1 MQYGY
6 DGLDRIE
13 HIHYENGVQT
23 NYAYDCDGNISHL
36 ETRKESAVLLSFDYQ
51 YDGNGNRTAKTGI
64 QGLTAGISAL
74 DIRYQYDV
82 RGQLLEECQNGAAVR
97 YAYDA
102 AGNRIRK
109 TEGEKETK
117 YRYNQKNQLLQKEDA
132 DGISYF
138 TYDRQGGIIEEKNV
152 AGNRRF
158 TYNSLHQQTQVETE
172 TGNIQKNRYDAEGLR
187 YKLIENGKQTS
198 FVYYN
203 GELLHEKGEEAGL
216 SQGETSYHL
225 GAGIE
230 AFQRDSKT
238 FYYHQDEQLNTTLI
252 SDEKAAIR
260 NHYQYNAFGA
270 GLEAIEAL
278 PNRIRYTGQQYD
290 QQTQVETET
299 GNIQKNRYDAEGL
312 RYELI
317 ENSRRTSFVYHN
329 GELLQ
334 EKGEEA
340 GLSKEATSY
349 HLGAGIEAFQRD
361 SKTYYYHQ
369 DEQLNTTLITD
380 EERKLKNH
388 YQYDAFG
395 AGLDAIEALPN
406 RIRYAGQQYD
416 EQTEQ
421 YYLRARYYNSALGRF
436 MQEDVYQGDGLNLYA
451 YCHNNPVIYY
461 DPSGCYEATKNLFRN
476 MVLLNKKTSSTD
488 LTKAMFLT
496 LTNKKTG
503 PSVECYQAQH
513 IIPKEFQNNYVLSIS
528 GYQVDHAENGI
539 FDIDGSKPKTNTLR
553 QYLAASGCSTE
564 DIDKYVSD
572 LTHHGSGKHDSGY
585 HKAYSEYVETKLMQL
600 DKKYGLSEKMEMQTG
615 SESNKRKAVRN
626 QLIAS
631 GEMELLRSDLL
642 TLNNYLRNK
651 NQSGIDL
658 YYKHSNNMTTKDY
671 TIGGLVTPE
680 VVAKYRKGNF
690 DDDIDLYSKEELKS
704 EGCGSV

>member
-1 MQYGY
+1 M
-6 DGLDRIE
+6 
-13 HIHYENGVQT
+13 
-23 NYAYDCDGNISHL
+23 
-36 ETRKESAVLLSFDYQ
+36 
-51 YDGNGNRTAKTGI
+51 
-64 QGLTAGISAL
+64 
-74 DIRYQYDV
+74 
-82 RGQLLEECQNGAAVR
+82 
-97 YAYDA
+97 
-102 AGNRIRK
+102 
-109 TEGEKETK
+109 
-117 YRYNQKNQLLQKEDA
+117 
-132 DGISYF
+132 
-138 TYDRQGGIIEEKNV
+138 
-152 AGNRRF
+152 
-158 TYNSLHQQTQVETE
+158 
-172 TGNIQKNRYDAEGLR
+172 
-187 YKLIENGKQTS
+187 
-198 FVYYN
+198 
-203 GELLHEKGEEAGL
+203 
-216 SQGETSYHL
+216 
-225 GAGIE
+225 
-230 AFQRDSKT
+230 
-238 FYYHQDEQLNTTLI
+238 
-252 SDEKAAIR
+252 
-260 NHYQYNAFGA
+260 
-270 GLEAIEAL
+270 
-278 PNRIRYTGQQYD
+278 
-290 QQTQVETET
+290 ETET

-317 ENSRRTSFVYHN
+317 ENGRRTSFVYHN
-329 GELLQ
+329 GELLH
-334 EKGEEA
+334 ERGEEA

>member
-1 MQYGY
+1 
-6 DGLDRIE
+6 
-13 HIHYENGVQT
+13 
-23 NYAYDCDGNISHL
+23 
-36 ETRKESAVLLSFDYQ
+36 
-51 YDGNGNRTAKTGI
+51 
-64 QGLTAGISAL
+64 
-74 DIRYQYDV
+74 
-82 RGQLLEECQNGAAVR
+82 
-97 YAYDA
+97 
-102 AGNRIRK
+102 
-109 TEGEKETK
+109 
-117 YRYNQKNQLLQKEDA
+117 
-132 DGISYF
+132 
-138 TYDRQGGIIEEKNV
+138 
-152 AGNRRF
+152 
-158 TYNSLHQQTQVETE
+158 
-172 TGNIQKNRYDAEGLR
+172 
-187 YKLIENGKQTS
+187 
-198 FVYYN
+198 
-203 GELLHEKGEEAGL
+203 
-216 SQGETSYHL
+216 
-225 GAGIE
+225 
-230 AFQRDSKT
+230 
-238 FYYHQDEQLNTTLI
+238 
-252 SDEKAAIR
+252 
-260 NHYQYNAFGA
+260 
-270 GLEAIEAL
+270 
-278 PNRIRYTGQQYD
+278 
-290 QQTQVETET
+290 
-299 GNIQKNRYDAEGL
+299 
-312 RYELI
+312 
-317 ENSRRTSFVYHN
+317 
-329 GELLQ
+329 
-334 EKGEEA
+334 
-340 GLSKEATSY
+340 
-349 HLGAGIEAFQRD
+349 
-361 SKTYYYHQ
+361 
-369 DEQLNTTLITD
+369 
-380 EERKLKNH
+380 
-388 YQYDAFG
+388 
-395 AGLDAIEALPN
+395 
-406 RIRYAGQQYD
+406 
-416 EQTEQ
+416 
-421 YYLRARYYNSALGRF
+421 

>member
-1 MQYGY
+1 M
-6 DGLDRIE
+6 
-13 HIHYENGVQT
+13 
-23 NYAYDCDGNISHL
+23 
-36 ETRKESAVLLSFDYQ
+36 
-51 YDGNGNRTAKTGI
+51 
-64 QGLTAGISAL
+64 
-74 DIRYQYDV
+74 
-82 RGQLLEECQNGAAVR
+82 
-97 YAYDA
+97 
-102 AGNRIRK
+102 
-109 TEGEKETK
+109 
-117 YRYNQKNQLLQKEDA
+117 
-132 DGISYF
+132 
-138 TYDRQGGIIEEKNV
+138 
-152 AGNRRF
+152 
-158 TYNSLHQQTQVETE
+158 
-172 TGNIQKNRYDAEGLR
+172 
-187 YKLIENGKQTS
+187 
-198 FVYYN
+198 
-203 GELLHEKGEEAGL
+203 HE
-216 SQGETSYHL
+216 
-225 GAGIE
+225 
-230 AFQRDSKT
+230 R
-238 FYYHQDEQLNTTLI
+238 
-252 SDEKAAIR
+252 
-260 NHYQYNAFGA
+260 
-270 GLEAIEAL
+270 
-278 PNRIRYTGQQYD
+278 
-290 QQTQVETET
+290 
-299 GNIQKNRYDAEGL
+299 
-312 RYELI
+312 
-317 ENSRRTSFVYHN
+317 
-329 GELLQ
+329 
-334 EKGEEA
+334 GEEA

>member
-1 MQYGY
+1 M
-6 DGLDRIE
+6 
-13 HIHYENGVQT
+13 
-23 NYAYDCDGNISHL
+23 
-36 ETRKESAVLLSFDYQ
+36 
-51 YDGNGNRTAKTGI
+51 
-64 QGLTAGISAL
+64 
-74 DIRYQYDV
+74 
-82 RGQLLEECQNGAAVR
+82 
-97 YAYDA
+97 
-102 AGNRIRK
+102 
-109 TEGEKETK
+109 
-117 YRYNQKNQLLQKEDA
+117 
-132 DGISYF
+132 
-138 TYDRQGGIIEEKNV
+138 
-152 AGNRRF
+152 
-158 TYNSLHQQTQVETE
+158 
-172 TGNIQKNRYDAEGLR
+172 
-187 YKLIENGKQTS
+187 
-198 FVYYN
+198 
-203 GELLHEKGEEAGL
+203 
-216 SQGETSYHL
+216 
-225 GAGIE
+225 
-230 AFQRDSKT
+230 
-238 FYYHQDEQLNTTLI
+238 
-252 SDEKAAIR
+252 
-260 NHYQYNAFGA
+260 
-270 GLEAIEAL
+270 
-278 PNRIRYTGQQYD
+278 
-290 QQTQVETET
+290 ETET

-317 ENSRRTSFVYHN
+317 ENGRHTSFVYHN
-329 GELLQ
+329 GELLH
-334 EKGEEA
+334 ERGEEA

>member
-1 MQYGY
+1 
-6 DGLDRIE
+6 
-13 HIHYENGVQT
+13 
-23 NYAYDCDGNISHL
+23 
-36 ETRKESAVLLSFDYQ
+36 
-51 YDGNGNRTAKTGI
+51 
-64 QGLTAGISAL
+64 
-74 DIRYQYDV
+74 
-82 RGQLLEECQNGAAVR
+82 
-97 YAYDA
+97 
-102 AGNRIRK
+102 
-109 TEGEKETK
+109 
-117 YRYNQKNQLLQKEDA
+117 
-132 DGISYF
+132 
-138 TYDRQGGIIEEKNV
+138 
-152 AGNRRF
+152 
-158 TYNSLHQQTQVETE
+158 
-172 TGNIQKNRYDAEGLR
+172 
-187 YKLIENGKQTS
+187 
-198 FVYYN
+198 
-203 GELLHEKGEEAGL
+203 
-216 SQGETSYHL
+216 
-225 GAGIE
+225 
-230 AFQRDSKT
+230 
-238 FYYHQDEQLNTTLI
+238 
-252 SDEKAAIR
+252 
-260 NHYQYNAFGA
+260 
-270 GLEAIEAL
+270 
-278 PNRIRYTGQQYD
+278 
-290 QQTQVETET
+290 VETET

-317 ENSRRTSFVYHN
+317 ENGRHTSFVYHN
-329 GELLQ
+329 GELLH
-334 EKGEEA
+334 ERGEEA